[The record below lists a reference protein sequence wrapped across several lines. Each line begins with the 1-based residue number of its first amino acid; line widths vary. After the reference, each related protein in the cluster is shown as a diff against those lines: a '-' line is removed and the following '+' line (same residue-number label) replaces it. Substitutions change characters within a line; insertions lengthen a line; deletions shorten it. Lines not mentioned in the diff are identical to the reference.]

1 MIKRKLDEW
10 VKRYLWIEIIAILT
24 AVISGNISQLIFDN
38 LIISAFI
45 ATWIDTI
52 AYYGLMAYQDLRLRK
67 KKDKKLK
74 SISYIKVVR
83 NLLLEFGPAEYF
95 DNVILRPFF
104 LATTPYFISDYS
116 LAIVIG
122 SIIASIIFYIPTILG
137 YEIRKLVFKD

>member
-24 AVISGNISQLIFDN
+24 AVVSGNISQLIFNN

-52 AYYGLMAYQDLRLRK
+52 TYYGLMAYQDLRLRK
-67 KKDKKLK
+67 KKDKKLR
-74 SISYIKVVR
+74 SLSYIKVLR

-116 LAIVIG
+116 IAIIVG

-137 YEIRKLVFKD
+137 YEIRKSIFKD